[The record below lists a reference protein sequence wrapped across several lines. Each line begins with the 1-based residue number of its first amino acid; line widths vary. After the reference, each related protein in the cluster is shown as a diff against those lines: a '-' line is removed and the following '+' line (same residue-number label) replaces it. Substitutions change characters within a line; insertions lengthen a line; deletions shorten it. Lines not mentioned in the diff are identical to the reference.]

1 MKSCVGH
8 VYKVIL
14 SSIKIEIL
22 QDRLTYELLEK
33 LYIKSYMEYV
43 PFNITDEY
51 VPLMVVFVEG

>member
-1 MKSCVGH
+1 M
-8 VYKVIL
+8 IL

-43 PFNITDEY
+43 PFNITDGY
-51 VPLMVVFVEG
+51 VLPMVVFVEG